1 MTYAESLE
9 RPTRW
14 LLWNIINQLEQLE
27 TKVETI
33 MAFKDDLLAT
43 VEKIDNLK
51 TAVVTYIDTNN
62 SRIDKL
68 EADLLAALAG
78 NTDAEA
84 IATQGFADMRA
95 DADEVFAKLTAGTP
109 AEEPP
114 A

>member
-1 MTYAESLE
+1 
-9 RPTRW
+9 
-14 LLWNIINQLEQLE
+14 
-27 TKVETI
+27 VEII
-33 MAFKDDLLAT
+33 MAFKDDLMAT
-43 VEKIDNLK
+43 IEKIDSLK

-62 SRIDKL
+62 ARIDKL

>member
-9 RPTRW
+9 RSRRW
-14 LLWNIINQLEQLE
+14 LLWNTISQLEQL
-27 TKVETI
+27 TQKVETI

-51 TAVVTYIDTNN
+51 TAVVTFIDSNN
-62 SRIDKL
+62 ARIDKL